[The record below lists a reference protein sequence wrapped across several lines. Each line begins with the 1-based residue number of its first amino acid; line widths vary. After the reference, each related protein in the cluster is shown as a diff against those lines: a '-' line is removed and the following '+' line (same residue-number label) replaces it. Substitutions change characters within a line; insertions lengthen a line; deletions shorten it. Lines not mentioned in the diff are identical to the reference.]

1 MDNDIISFE
10 DMYNITGNTFH
21 VSAKGKKKAEREAFN
36 NGEVI
41 SKDKAISEG
50 KKYAGTD
57 FAANIITK
65 GGEYPIKKVI
75 KKSKLDDIV
84 KSLNL
89 NKNVEKGLKGLS
101 FVCLYVNIKMRIDYG
116 RKE

>member
-1 MDNDIISFE
+1 M
-10 DMYNITGNTFH
+10 
-21 VSAKGKKKAEREAFN
+21 
-36 NGEVI
+36 I

-57 FAANIITK
+57 LVASIITK
-65 GGEYPIKKVI
+65 GGEYPVKKVI

-89 NKNVEKGLKGLS
+89 NKNVEKELKDLTKDKLNNIVKDKLKKS
-101 FVCLYVNIKMRIDYG
+101 MLYKYSDPDIHYKKDKDVDIK
-116 RKE
+116 